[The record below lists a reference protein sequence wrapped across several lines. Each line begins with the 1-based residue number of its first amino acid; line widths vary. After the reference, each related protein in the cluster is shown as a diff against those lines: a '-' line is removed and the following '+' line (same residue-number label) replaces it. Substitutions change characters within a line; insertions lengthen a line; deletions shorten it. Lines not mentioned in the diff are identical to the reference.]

1 MDAVHRMCSV
11 KAFAGNQVVLLHITF
26 PGNYPNGNAP
36 SFQFVPGSTV
46 DIVVKTKLLK
56 LLKYTAQQRVLRNR
70 SCLEPCLRQLVIAL
84 EKVSEPQ
91 CGLHIIRNILPMYL
105 VKFRCYCWMMMMI
118 PSKSIS

>member
-84 EKVSEPQ
+84 EKVSQ
-91 CGLHIIRNILPMYL
+91 CASMWLTYYNKHLTNVFGKMLFIYAHQLSS
-105 VKFRCYCWMMMMI
+105 FH
-118 PSKSIS
+118 